1 MVHPA
6 MTLSNVLIS
15 RLFAII
21 FKILVTHKPVTFVE
35 NNE

>member
-6 MTLSNVLIS
+6 MIHSNVLIS

-21 FKILVTHKPVTFVE
+21 IKILVTHKPITFVE
-35 NNE
+35 KYK